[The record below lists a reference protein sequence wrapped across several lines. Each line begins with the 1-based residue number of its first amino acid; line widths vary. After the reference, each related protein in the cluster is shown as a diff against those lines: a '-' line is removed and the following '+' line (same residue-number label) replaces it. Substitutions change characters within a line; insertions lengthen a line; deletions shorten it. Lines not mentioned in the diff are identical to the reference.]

1 MKDSNAF
8 IDVPI
13 KNKEEKYENIIE
25 MSQNNDYTTSKL
37 LDYDYLWNHYKLIAL
52 DLSKQINW
60 EILI

>member
-25 MSQNNDYTTSKL
+25 MSQNNL
-37 LDYDYLWNHYKLIAL
+37 LEASIKKEFEFATKNG
-52 DLSKQINW
+52 
-60 EILI
+60 IL

>member
-37 LDYDYLWNHYKLIAL
+37 LDYDYL
-52 DLSKQINW
+52 
-60 EILI
+60 